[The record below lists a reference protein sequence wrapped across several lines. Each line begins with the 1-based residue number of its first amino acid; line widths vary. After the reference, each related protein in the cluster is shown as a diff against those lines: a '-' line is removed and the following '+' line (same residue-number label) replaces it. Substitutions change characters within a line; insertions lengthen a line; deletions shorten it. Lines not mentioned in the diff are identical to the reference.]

1 MKNGGLTALVAE
13 GGAMKGCYVAGV
25 LKALFELN
33 IKHFDIVVGSSASA
47 ATTAYFVTDQ
57 LYEGIKIW
65 ENELNKEFLNWF
77 GLLKGRLLNLDYLVD
92 YLMKEKIPL
101 DIEKLKNSNTLFY
114 IPVTKYKTASP
125 SFFSNKQLD
134 EDELFKAIKAS
145 MALPVA
151 YDKPVKI
158 RNAFYVDGG
167 LTVPIPVEPI
177 YKAHNEVKNVI
188 VISTKPKDYRHRNP
202 FLLSLLF
209 WYKSRKL
216 PKALKEVMSERKKY
230 HEEAWKKV
238 RELQKDRNV
247 IVIRPK
253 EELPIGKYDNNKERI
268 ESTIKQGV
276 EDVLNLSDEEKEKL
290 EVFKTHSS

>member
-1 MKNGGLTALVAE
+1 MKNDGLTALVAE

-33 IKHFDIVVGSSASA
+33 IKYFDVVVGSSASA
-47 ATTAYFVTDQ
+47 ATTAYFVTGQ

-65 ENELNKEFLNWF
+65 QEELNKEFLNWF

-101 DIEKLKNSNTLFY
+101 DIEKLKNSSTLFY

-125 SFFSNKQLD
+125 SFFSNKELD

-158 RNAFYVDGG
+158 RNGLYVDGG
-167 LTVPIPVEPI
+167 LTAPIPIEPV
-177 YKAHNEVKNVI
+177 KSNDKVKNVI
-188 VISTKPKDYRHRNP
+188 VISTKPKDYGHRNP

-209 WYKSRKL
+209 RYKSRKL
-216 PKALKEVMSERKKY
+216 PRALKEVMNERKKY
-230 HEEAWKKV
+230 HEKAWKKIE
-238 RELQKDRNV
+238 ELQQDRNV
-247 IVIRPK
+247 VVIRPK
-253 EELPIGKYDNNKERI
+253 KELAIGKYDNNKERI
-268 ESTIKQGV
+268 ESTIKQGI
-276 EDVLNLSDEEKEKL
+276 EDVLNLSDDEKEKL
-290 EVFKTHSS
+290 EVFKAHSS